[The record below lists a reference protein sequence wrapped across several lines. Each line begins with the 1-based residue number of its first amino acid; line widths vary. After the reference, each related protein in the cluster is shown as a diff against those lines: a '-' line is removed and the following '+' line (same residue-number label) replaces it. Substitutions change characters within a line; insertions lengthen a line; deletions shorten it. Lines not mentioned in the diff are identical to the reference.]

1 MVDKSNNQ
9 NYAEMDTDQLIKTV
23 KDRDKKLK
31 KVESKFVEVHEARRL
46 LKQDR
51 DTFLNFL
58 TLIFPEPT
66 INEVLLPDDQI
77 GSYDIDH
84 LRQFWQLQ
92 QAKMQQEKIQ
102 ENFKLQTEI
111 TELKG
116 KVATQHDE
124 NQNVEV
130 LQAEIKVLQQSDVD
144 LKAENARIT

>member
-9 NYAEMDTDQLIKTV
+9 NYAEMDTDQLIKTL

-66 INEVLLPDDQI
+66 INEVLLPDD
-77 GSYDIDH
+77 
-84 LRQFWQLQ
+84 
-92 QAKMQQEKIQ
+92 
-102 ENFKLQTEI
+102 
-111 TELKG
+111 
-116 KVATQHDE
+116 
-124 NQNVEV
+124 
-130 LQAEIKVLQQSDVD
+130 
-144 LKAENARIT
+144 

>member
-66 INEVLLPDDQI
+66 INEVLLPDD
-77 GSYDIDH
+77 
-84 LRQFWQLQ
+84 
-92 QAKMQQEKIQ
+92 
-102 ENFKLQTEI
+102 
-111 TELKG
+111 
-116 KVATQHDE
+116 
-124 NQNVEV
+124 
-130 LQAEIKVLQQSDVD
+130 
-144 LKAENARIT
+144 

>member
-1 MVDKSNNQ
+1 
-9 NYAEMDTDQLIKTV
+9 
-23 KDRDKKLK
+23 
-31 KVESKFVEVHEARRL
+31 
-46 LKQDR
+46 
-51 DTFLNFL
+51 
-58 TLIFPEPT
+58 
-66 INEVLLPDDQI
+66 
-77 GSYDIDH
+77 
-84 LRQFWQLQ
+84 
-92 QAKMQQEKIQ
+92 MQQEKIQ